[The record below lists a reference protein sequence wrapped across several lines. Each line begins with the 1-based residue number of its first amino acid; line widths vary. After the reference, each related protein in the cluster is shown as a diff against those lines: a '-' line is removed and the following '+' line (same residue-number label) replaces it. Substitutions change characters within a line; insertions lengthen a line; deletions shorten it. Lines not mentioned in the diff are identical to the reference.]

1 MHNIYS
7 EILIAFDILMMENDM
22 FCSELKVPFG
32 IETYQSFRLMMI
44 INHKAIAEWKKYTQI
59 IVVM

>member
-44 INHKAIAEWKKYTQI
+44 INLKAIAE
-59 IVVM
+59 

>member
-1 MHNIYS
+1 M
-7 EILIAFDILMMENDM
+7 NDM
-22 FCSELKVPFG
+22 FCSELKVIFG

-59 IVVM
+59 IVVIEWTGRHQLIIL